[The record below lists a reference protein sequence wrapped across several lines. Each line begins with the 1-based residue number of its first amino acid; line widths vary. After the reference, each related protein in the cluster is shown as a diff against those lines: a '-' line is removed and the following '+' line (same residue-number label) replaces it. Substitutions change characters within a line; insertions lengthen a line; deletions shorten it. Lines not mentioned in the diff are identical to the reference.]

1 MKFASWQETRP
12 QRLIL
17 TGDGSVTVTVEQGE
31 VVIVAVVQ
39 RWDDAASAMAAIAK
53 LVKVD
58 PEPDGTP

>member
-1 MKFASWQETRP
+1 VKFASWQETRP

-17 TGDGSVTVTVEQGE
+17 TGDGSVTVEQGE

-53 LVKVD
+53 LVKVA

>member
-1 MKFASWQETRP
+1 VKFASWQETRP

-17 TGDGSVTVTVEQGE
+17 TGDGSVTVEQGE